1 MTEAT
6 QLPAGGVPEVGSIY
20 NYEGD
25 NYKVTRVEPDH
36 FLTSE
41 GDLWCDAIEFTDH
54 VAEGETATILY
65 VMPLDLF
72 VESYELGVIEEDHSD
87 EEAATKPSP
96 DDASDPDEAQPKGS
110 DDD

>member
-6 QLPAGGVPEVGSIY
+6 QLPADGVPEVGAIY

-41 GDLWCDAIEFTDH
+41 GELWCDAIEFTDH
-54 VAEGETATILY
+54 VEEGETATITY

-72 VESYELGVIEEDHSD
+72 VESYELGVIEEDHGD
-87 EEAATKPSP
+87 EGPATKPVEP
-96 DDASDPDEAQPKGS
+96 DEPDEAQPKG
-110 DDD
+110 